1 MSTKR
6 KPTANHSIRTYG
18 AENRKAA
25 REKKQ
30 REKKDKSYYGFD
42 FGSGGYYIY
51 YFSGVFWQKCI

>member
-30 REKKDKSYYGFD
+30 REKKIKAITALILVLAVIIFKMH
-42 FGSGGYYIY
+42 IML
-51 YFSGVFWQKCI
+51 W